1 MKASG
6 GQRAGAIRGKVKRDP
21 GAAGKIGKAKPAA
34 AAAKPATGKRRNSLS
49 PEKVLR
55 IVQRVNNVTANA
67 ASKSGVKR
75 MNATEAA
82 VRAKSFLTRKAG
94 GMSGM
99 TGKSFD
105 EQQSIVRSG
114 ITTRRRYSTGT
125 PNRNKPL
132 SYNALGQ
139 DRAREKAR
147 IESRSAR
154 EKIAAFNKKP
164 PAPKTFGRVMGR
176 RELTGRNYMTGKAS
190 PTIKAPRIKSTIKK
204 PSTKPKKSELV
215 VRTRKQAK
223 AYQRHKRESMLF
235 QTRSKTLKNNPRIRR
250 QQTGM
255 SQLSLL
261 GKAKPIV
268 RFRPVRR

>member
-21 GAAGKIGKAKPAA
+21 AAAGKIGKAKPAA
-34 AAAKPATGKRRNSLS
+34 AVAKPSKAKRRNSLS

-55 IVQRVNNVTANA
+55 ITQRVNSVTANA

-99 TGKSFD
+99 AGKSFN

-114 ITTRRRYSTGT
+114 ITSRRRYSTGT

-132 SYNALGQ
+132 RYNLLGQ
-139 DRAREKAR
+139 DRAREKAKR
-147 IESRSAR
+147 ESRSAR

-164 PAPKTFGRVMGR
+164 PAPKPVSRVMGR
-176 RELTGRNYMTGKAS
+176 RELYGRNFMTGKAS

-204 PSTKPKKSELV
+204 TPTKPKKSELV
-215 VRTRKQAK
+215 ARTRKQAK
-223 AYQRHKRESMLF
+223 AYQRYRREATLF
-235 QTRSKTLKNNPRIRR
+235 QTRSMTLKNNPRIRR

-255 SQLSLL
+255 NQLSLL